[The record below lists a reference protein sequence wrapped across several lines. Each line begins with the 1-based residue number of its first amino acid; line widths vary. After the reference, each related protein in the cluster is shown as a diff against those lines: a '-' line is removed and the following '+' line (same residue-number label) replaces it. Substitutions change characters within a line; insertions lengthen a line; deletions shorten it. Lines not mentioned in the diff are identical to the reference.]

1 MWKHL
6 GKPTSR
12 TSCSIRTRNHI
23 NSGRSIYNRNSIR
36 MGTRRMEK
44 KKTYLLAKLWKQTT
58 APTWIY
64 CPTTSPRSS
73 NIYTWVSVKH
83 MGKQK
88 HTTSSYRTL
97 WICNSECWTRLGG
110 STSNLHKPSASRT
123 AATSSKFHSTSS
135 SQYAMAI
142 QQATAFCSS
151 SISHRKTWITTM
163 PTTSCW
169 TFLRNYV
176 HSSCSN
182 NLSRYHPYNPHNL
195 CKNALLHRTQQ

>member
-1 MWKHL
+1 MWTHL
-6 GKPTSR
+6 PKATSR
-12 TSCSIRTRNHI
+12 TSCSIKTRNHI

-36 MGTRRMEK
+36 MSTRRM
-44 KKTYLLAKLWKQTT
+44 KTYLLAKLWKLHAT

-64 CPTTSPRSS
+64 SPPTSPRSS
-73 NIYTWVSVKH
+73 NIYTWVKR

-88 HTTSSYRTL
+88 HTTSSYRTF
-97 WICNSECWTRLGG
+97 WICNSECWTSARLSG
-110 STSNLHKPSASRT
+110 STTSRSKPSASRT